1 MISSL
6 ASISPKAKL
15 GTGVTVEPFSTIY
28 EDVEIGD
35 GTIIGPNVTV
45 YPGARIGKNCKIYPG
60 AVISAIPQ
68 DLKFKGEY
76 TTTEIGDNTV
86 IRECVT
92 IHRGTTDKMKT
103 VVGKN
108 CLLMC
113 YVHIA
118 HDCLIGDNVIIA
130 NNSGIAGHCVIED
143 WVVIEGMCGLQQ
155 FVHIG
160 EHSFIAGM
168 SQVRKDVPPF
178 IRVAR
183 EPLTFAG
190 VNAIGL
196 RRRGTTDEVVKV
208 IEDIYR
214 NLFILNNSVS
224 NGLAIIEKE
233 IPDCEEKRKVIDFI
247 KQSERGIIKGPI

>member
-1 MISSL
+1 MISPL
-6 ASISPKAKL
+6 AQIHPKAKL
-15 GTGVTVEPFSTIY
+15 GTNVHVGPFTIIH

-35 GTIIGPNVTV
+35 GTHIESNVTI
-45 YPGARIGKNCKIYPG
+45 YPGARIGKNCSVYPG

-76 TTTEIGDNTV
+76 TTTEVGDNTV

-103 VVGKN
+103 VVGSN

-118 HDCLIGDNVIIA
+118 HDCIVGNNVIIA
-130 NNSGIAGHCVIED
+130 NYSGIAGHCVIED

-155 FVHIG
+155 FIHVG

-178 IRVAR
+178 VRVAR

-196 RRRGTTDEVVKV
+196 RRRGTSDETVKI

-214 NLFILNNSVS
+214 NLFILNNSIPSGV
-224 NGLAIIEKE
+224 AVIEKE
-233 IPDCEEKRKVIDFI
+233 IPDCEEKRKVLDFI
-247 KQSERGIIKGPI
+247 KKSERGIIKGPI

>member
-1 MISSL
+1 MISPL
-6 ASISPKAKL
+6 AQIHPKAKL
-15 GTGVTVEPFSTIY
+15 GTNVHVGPFTIIH

-35 GTIIGPNVTV
+35 GTHIESNVTI
-45 YPGARIGKNCKIYPG
+45 YQGARIGKNCTIYPG

-76 TTTEIGDNTV
+76 TTTEVGDNTV

-103 VVGKN
+103 VVGSN

-118 HDCLIGDNVIIA
+118 HDCIVGNNVIIA
-130 NNSGIAGHCVIED
+130 NYSGIAGHCIIED

-155 FVHIG
+155 FIHVG

-178 IRVAR
+178 VRVAR

-196 RRRGTTDEVVKV
+196 RRRGTTDETVKI

-214 NLFILNNSVS
+214 NLFILNNSIPSGV
-224 NGLAIIEKE
+224 AVIEKE
-233 IPDCEEKRKVIDFI
+233 IPDCEEKRKVLDFI
-247 KQSERGIIKGPI
+247 KKSERGIIKGPI

>member
-1 MISSL
+1 MISPL
-6 ASISPKAKL
+6 AQIHPKAKL
-15 GTGVTVEPFSTIY
+15 GTNVHVGPFTIIH

-35 GTIIGPNVTV
+35 GTHIESNVTI
-45 YPGARIGKNCKIYPG
+45 YQGARIGKNCTIYPG

-76 TTTEIGDNTV
+76 TTTEVGDNTV

-103 VVGKN
+103 VVGSN

-118 HDCLIGDNVIIA
+118 HDCIVGNNVIIA
-130 NNSGIAGHCVIED
+130 NYSGIAGHCVIED

-155 FVHIG
+155 FIHVG

-178 IRVAR
+178 VRVAR

-196 RRRGTTDEVVKV
+196 RRRGTTDETVKI

-214 NLFILNNSVS
+214 NLFILNNSIPSGV
-224 NGLAIIEKE
+224 AVIEKE
-233 IPDCEEKRKVIDFI
+233 IPECEEKRKVLDFI
-247 KQSERGIIKGPI
+247 KKSERGIIKGPI